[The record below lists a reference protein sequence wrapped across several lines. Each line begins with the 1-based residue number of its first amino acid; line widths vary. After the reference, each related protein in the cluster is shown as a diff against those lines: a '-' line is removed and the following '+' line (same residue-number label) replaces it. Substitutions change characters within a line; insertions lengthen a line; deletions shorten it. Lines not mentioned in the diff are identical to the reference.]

1 VAGVTGSSAVG
12 APDPDVALVLDA
24 YAAFA
29 RGDIDAAVARL
40 HPDVE
45 WIEPD
50 EFPGGGRRQGP
61 AAVAEYLRA
70 SRSSWA
76 ELTSEPVARRRGE
89 DIVVVHRVRGRRADG
104 RPAEA
109 TVADV
114 YTVRDGQVVRMHG
127 YADPDQA
134 PAPDGA

>member
-1 VAGVTGSSAVG
+1 MMRHMDEVTE
-12 APDPDVALVLDA
+12 PDVALVLRA

-29 RGDIDAAVARL
+29 RGDIEEAVADL

-50 EFPGGGRRQGP
+50 EFPNGGRRQGP

-70 SRSSWA
+70 SFDGWSELRSQPTA
-76 ELTSEPVARRRGE
+76 YRRGE
-89 DIVVVHRVRGRRADG
+89 QIVIVHHVSGRLRDG
-104 RPAEA
+104 GTNEA

-114 YTVRDGQVVRMHG
+114 FTVRDGRVVRMQA
-127 YADPDQA
+127 YADPA
-134 PAPDGA
+134 EALG